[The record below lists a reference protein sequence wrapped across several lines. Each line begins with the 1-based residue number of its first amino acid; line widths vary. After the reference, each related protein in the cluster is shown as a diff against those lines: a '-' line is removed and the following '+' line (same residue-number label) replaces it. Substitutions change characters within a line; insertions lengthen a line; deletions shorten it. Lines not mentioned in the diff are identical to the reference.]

1 MWMTLIAPEGEGG
14 EISNRL
20 LDFPHIWSVVA
31 GIGIGIRAVSRQR
44 TADDVPPSLVSFV
57 DDEDGVLFTFQ
68 VDRKI
73 MFISYERRFSPQT

>member
-1 MWMTLIAPEGEGG
+1 MHQKEAK
-14 EISNRL
+14 ISNRL

-44 TADDVPPSLVSFV
+44 TADDDVPPSLVSYV

>member
-31 GIGIGIRAVSRQR
+31 GIGIRAVNRQR
-44 TADDVPPSLVSFV
+44 TADDDVPPSLVSFV

>member
-1 MWMTLIAPEGEGG
+1 MWMTLIAPEGG

-31 GIGIGIRAVSRQR
+31 GIGIRAVSRQR